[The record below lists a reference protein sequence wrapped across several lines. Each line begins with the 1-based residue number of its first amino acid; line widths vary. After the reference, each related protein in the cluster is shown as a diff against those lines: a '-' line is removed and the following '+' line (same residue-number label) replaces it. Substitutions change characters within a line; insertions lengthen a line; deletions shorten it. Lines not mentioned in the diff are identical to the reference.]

1 MSTSG
6 LVLDFMKIKL
16 VDGELIVYPTSTLP
30 GLGCLPTEK
39 GLDNLYAKKNRPET
53 MPVSLGVANLRQVE
67 HLVKFPAFLED
78 FLSAFPKGGITTIL
92 PAIEKVDNRLGGE
105 NIAIRVFSHPDAIEL
120 AEHFGPITATSAN
133 ESGIDPECNT
143 ENAAKILEIDNFVP
157 GICPNGLGSTFVKFD
172 ESGANN
178 HGWMLNVMREGVVPQ
193 SDVMKW
199 WTNLI

>member
-172 ESGANN
+172 ESGTNS